1 MYSLIT
7 VINVELLE
15 TIFVERL
22 EPEEVHDAQV
32 STAVCK
38 IFYLS

>member
-1 MYSLIT
+1 MYSLVT

-15 TIFVERL
+15 TVFVERL

-32 STAVCK
+32 STAICE
-38 IFYLS
+38 ILYLS